1 MKSLFCLPF
10 FIALMC
16 VTTHAQDGFQAID
29 LTSIEIPPNQVIQIP
44 IDAKNN
50 PFFTLALLVAPDQL
64 NELSHRMTMDQQN
77 NPWNTFKEDNHHTH
91 LQKDISSLIF
101 LPAKKGW
108 LEINLGSYTLQSG
121 DELHLF
127 YPEKTIN
134 SSTQASVRGKK
145 SLICPC
151 PLPSFKGRDQ
161 WCQSQNCPTDIT
173 PIITD
178 VSHLI
183 IHHSAGANS
192 SSDWPAVVHSI
203 WNYHVNT
210 NGWDDIGYNWLID
223 PNGVIYEGR
232 ADNIQGA
239 HFCGLNPNTMGICVM
254 GTYSEEQ
261 PAAQALESITRLF
274 AWKSCQENINPEGLD
289 YHPPLD
295 DEIFTVSGHMDGCA
309 TACPGDEL
317 YALLPEIRAQIQ
329 LEMDESCGNI
339 LAPINLQASEASS
352 GVIQLNWSD
361 QSDNET
367 NFVLERK
374 DPGSDY
380 FYPINTLGENEES
393 YLDETNYLDESLS
406 YRVLAANEQDTSIY
420 SNTIT
425 LLTTTTEELTKNQAL
440 VSIYPKVFN
449 QFLTLKNLVEEPI
462 SISVYHAGGKT
473 IQTEKLLG
481 NMTYQLN
488 TGSWARGIYFIN
500 YQSAQIME
508 TIKIIK
514 P

>member
-1 MKSLFCLPF
+1 MKSLFYFPF
-10 FIALMC
+10 LIGLIC
-16 VTTHAQDGFQAID
+16 TTIQAQDAFQAFD
-29 LTSIEIPPNQVIQIP
+29 LNDLEIGSDQVIRIP
-44 IDAKNN
+44 IEAQNA
-50 PFFTLALLVAPDQL
+50 PFFTLALTIEPDQL
-64 NELSHRMTMDQQN
+64 NKLWYRTIINQRNH
-77 NPWNTFKEDNHHTH
+77 PWNTFEKDEHHTH
-91 LQKDISSLIF
+91 PQKDISRLIF
-101 LPAKKGW
+101 LPAETTW
-108 LEINLGSYTLQSG
+108 LELNLGSYAPKLG
-121 DELHLF
+121 DELHPF
-127 YPEKTIN
+127 FPNKTQP
-134 SSTQASVRGKK
+134 SDSQTMVRGTQNL
-145 SLICPC
+145 SCPC
-151 PLPSFKGRDQ
+151 PQPSFKGRDQ
-161 WCQSQNCPTDIT
+161 WCQSQNCPTDVT

-183 IHHSAGANS
+183 IHHSAGAS
-192 SSDWPAVVHSI
+192 TSSDWPAVVYSI

-239 HFCGLNPNTMGICVM
+239 HFCGLNPNTMGICIL
-254 GTYSEEQ
+254 GTYTDEQ
-261 PAAQALESITRLF
+261 PEAQALESITRLF

-295 DEIFTVSGHMDGCA
+295 EEIFTISGHMDGCA

-317 YALLPEIRAQIQ
+317 YDLLPEIRAQIQ

-339 LAPINLQASEASS
+339 LAPINLQAAETSS
-352 GVIQLNWSD
+352 GIIQLNWSD

-367 NFVLERK
+367 SFVLERK
-374 DPGSDY
+374 EPDSDY
-380 FYPINTLGENEES
+380 FYPISTLGENEES

-425 LLTTTTEELTKNQAL
+425 LLTTSTEELAKNQAL

-449 QFLTLKNLVEEPI
+449 QFLTLKNLAEEPI
-462 SISVYHAGGKT
+462 SISVYHVGGQS
-473 IQTEKLLG
+473 IHTEKLQS

-488 TGSWARGIYFIN
+488 TGSWSKGIYFIH
-500 YQSAQIME
+500 YQSAELME